1 MKIFALKNN
10 PDRAFREMAD
20 LQFLISLPNID
31 MEAIKPYFQKYD
43 LMDQF
48 YALHNTLKN
57 KPESRNDA

>member
-1 MKIFALKNN
+1 
-10 PDRAFREMAD
+10 MAD